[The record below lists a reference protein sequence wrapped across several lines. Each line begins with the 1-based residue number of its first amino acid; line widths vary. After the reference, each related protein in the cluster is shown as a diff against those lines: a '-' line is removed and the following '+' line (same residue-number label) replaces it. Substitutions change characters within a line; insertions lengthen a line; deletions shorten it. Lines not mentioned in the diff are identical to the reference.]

1 MTNEQIAELKR
12 IVDGAPNGATHVEI
26 IEDEASEYW
35 LLDSETNLWHC
46 HKDPSDPNRAWRI
59 GIPELTVESIHSI
72 ENLRTIIAQHEE
84 IERLRESVSAL
95 ESKRP
100 HWAQGYSSDSVAAQ
114 VSHDALTQLWQLLG
128 ADNQTEA
135 LAAVEKEW
143 LDIEQFKPDNR
154 KKCLVVVNGY
164 GVHIDKYYE
173 GKGFREYDGYI
184 THWMPLQ
191 QPPKGESD
199 EC

>member
-12 IVDGAPNGATHVEI
+12 IVDGAPETA
-26 IEDEASEYW
+26 IEVCLYDYG
-35 LLDSETNLWHC
+35 DSEQITYLNCESQFYDDEEEFKWVDMELVDDFFHSRRRL
-46 HKDPSDPNRAWRI
+46 SDI
-59 GIPELTVESIHSI
+59 
-72 ENLRTIIAQHEE
+72 RTIIAQHEE

-184 THWMPLQ
+184 THWMPLP

>member
-12 IVDGAPNGATHVEI
+12 WAEGIDISNNEATLISNKFGMV
-26 IEDEASEYW
+26 
-35 LLDSETNLWHC
+35 
-46 HKDPSDPNRAWRI
+46 
-59 GIPELTVESIHSI
+59 SIDAA
-72 ENLRTIIAQHEE
+72 RTIIAQHEE